1 MLRLLLDNT
10 EIDLYENESVNLT
23 LQFSDVRDIAQSAGS
38 FSQTFRVPATPSNL
52 DFFGNIH
59 EPSAVDVINVK
70 EKIPAELVSGTMPL
84 LRGFCQVK
92 AIYIQKKKYADIEL
106 VFFGETIDLKSAV
119 GDAKLSDLSLTAYN
133 HVVSLTNI
141 QNSWTSATGI
151 APQIRYALIDK
162 GFNWNGFT
170 NPPWEATDGLRL
182 SELTPTISA
191 YTIVSTIFEEAGF
204 TFESDFLE
212 DPDVSSNNF
221 GKMYVP
227 LYNGAQAPVSS
238 VFAPTKAFVGID
250 PAEGNP
256 CQPFG
261 STAYQLLPIVDDFN
275 GCIDAGSNWDNTA
288 HDYTAPFPGL
298 YRVKVVL
305 SYFVYS
311 GSDFNFHIYKN
322 GIFYE
327 ELIDINNGDNDVYSF
342 QEYVRDIVL
351 ETGDTISF
359 YFWTSEDDGSCTTVI
374 SGSTTNLL
382 TSPTS
387 FEIECLTRYE
397 GQTIDI
403 ASNMPDMK
411 QIDFLVGLQ
420 KIFNLVFVPDKVRPK
435 HLIIE
440 PFSDY
445 VATGTQKDWTNLVD
459 YDKDITI
466 KPTTDLQRKQYQWTY
481 AEGKDFVSKA
491 VQDSAGRVYGRYL
504 VEEPDN
510 DFATGE
516 LTFETTFQNYLMS
529 VIPGTTFPIHRS
541 VTTEGGVVQKPLPML
556 AYYNGMVDQ
565 FGEWYVTENNVIYD
579 STLFPHFSNYD
590 SSIPTIDDRDLN
602 FGVEFPFIPIEL
614 NPIYTSYINYY
625 GAYIKELYSTESR
638 IMTCTLRLTRTE
650 IANFEFSD
658 NIFIKD
664 AYWRVIK
671 MSYDANIEGMVEVEM
686 IKILSDVGLCDDTP
700 TSYYN
705 RFDVVLFNDSD
716 ISDPDFGSKA
726 CCEFYGYQWVKN
738 QTGIPPAS
746 PTFVCRPKLQI
757 SSPE

>member
-38 FSQTFRVPATPSNL
+38 FSQTFRVPATPNNL

-133 HVVSLTNI
+133 HVVNLTNI
-141 QNSWTSATGI
+141 QNSWTSTSGI

-162 GFNWNGFT
+162 GFNWDGFT
-170 NPPWEATDGLRL
+170 NPPWTPTDGLRL

-238 VFAPTKAFVGID
+238 VFAPTKALVGTD
-250 PAEGNP
+250 PGVATL

-261 STAYQLLPIVDDFN
+261 STSYILLELVDDFP
-275 GCIDAGSNWDNTA
+275 GCIDAGNNWDNTN
-288 HDYTAPFPGL
+288 HHYEAPFAGL
-298 YRVKVVL
+298 YRVKVVI
-305 SYFVYS
+305 SYFVGS

-327 ELIDINNGDNDVYSF
+327 ELIDINNGNNDNIIR

-351 ETGDTISF
+351 EAGDTISF
-359 YFWTSEDDGSCTTVI
+359 YFWTSEVDGSCVTQI
-374 SGSTTNLL
+374 YSTNNNAVTG
-382 TSPTS
+382 PTS
-387 FEIECLTRYE
+387 FDIECLTRYE

-466 KPTTDLQRKQYQWTY
+466 KRL
-481 AEGKDFVSKA
+481 
-491 VQDSAGRVYGRYL
+491 
-504 VEEPDN
+504 PD
-510 DFATGE
+510 GE
-516 LTFETTFQNYLMS
+516 
-529 VIPGTTFPIHRS
+529 
-541 VTTEGGVVQKPLPML
+541 
-556 AYYNGMVDQ
+556 
-565 FGEWYVTENNVIYD
+565 
-579 STLFPHFSNYD
+579 
-590 SSIPTIDDRDLN
+590 
-602 FGVEFPFIPIEL
+602 
-614 NPIYTSYINYY
+614 
-625 GAYIKELYSTESR
+625 
-638 IMTCTLRLTRTE
+638 
-650 IANFEFSD
+650 
-658 NIFIKD
+658 
-664 AYWRVIK
+664 
-671 MSYDANIEGMVEVEM
+671 
-686 IKILSDVGLCDDTP
+686 
-700 TSYYN
+700 
-705 RFDVVLFNDSD
+705 
-716 ISDPDFGSKA
+716 
-726 CCEFYGYQWVKN
+726 
-738 QTGIPPAS
+738 
-746 PTFVCRPKLQI
+746 
-757 SSPE
+757 